1 MTERDNDKHEETP
14 PREDSAVESADESGT
29 PGASDSSG
37 GTATGTQA
45 STPPGTAAP
54 AGGGSGTGLAIAA
67 FVIALL
73 ALVVVL
79 AGGWWGWQRY
89 QAFADSQRALVSA
102 DRLGEATDALEER
115 IAELRGRVSSL
126 DERTAGRD
134 QAIAGVREA
143 IEGVRQTQSDI
154 TARMDRIAEMA
165 QVSRDDWRRSEAAY
179 LANVAVHRVR
189 YYRDA
194 DAALGALKEA
204 DELLSALGG
213 EAIAERKAI
222 RETIDALL
230 AAKQPKT
237 DDISEALT
245 ALAGQIDDLALRS
258 GAAPLPE
265 TTDEGTG
272 DVGETTDDAV
282 GRAWHQFSNALGELV
297 VVSGPEREVVPLRP
311 ASERFFLREN
321 VKLQL
326 YTARLAAVEGRA
338 EIYRSSLERTQEW
351 LRRFFD
357 ADDPAVADAIEQLTA
372 LAEQP
377 VRSQLPEIESAL
389 APVRQF
395 D

>member
-1 MTERDNDKHEETP
+1 MTERDNDKHEETR
-14 PREDSAVESADESGT
+14 REDSAVESGDETGT

-37 GTATGTQA
+37 GSSTG
-45 STPPGTAAP
+45 AP
-54 AGGGSGTGLAIAA
+54 ASAPAGASAPTGGGSGSGLAIAA

-73 ALVVVL
+73 AMVVVL

-89 QAFADSQRALVSA
+89 QAFAASQRALVST

-143 IEGVRQTQSDI
+143 IESVRQTQSDI

-213 EAIAERKAI
+213 EVIAERKAI

-237 DDISEALT
+237 DEISEALT
-245 ALAGQIDDLALRS
+245 ALAARVDDLPLRS

-265 TTDEGTG
+265 TSDEGAG
-272 DVGETTDDAV
+272 DVGEVAGGAAD
-282 GRAWHQFSNALGELV
+282 RAWHEFRSALGELV

-311 ASERFFLREN
+311 ARERFFLREN

-338 EIYRSSLERTQEW
+338 EVYRSSLERTGEW

-357 ADDPAVADAIEQLTA
+357 ADDPAVADAKEQLAA
-372 LAEQP
+372 LVEQP
-377 VRSQLPEIESAL
+377 VRSRLPEIESAL